1 MNFNFYIF
9 GNPEGEY
16 RQFPQDYISDVL
28 TPFCEDVTGSRAVIY
43 RHMELVHYIFIEA
56 VGEGRYVGLCLIFNS
71 VRSRYPKRLFEF
83 MGSVLENDVI
93 EGGRFLEYSS
103 SGEIRFKESEFCN
116 DVKSYDY
123 LKDAIATGL
132 DGEDDRFGFEGLP
145 TKYSGD
151 NKVAYLES
159 TASDEAILKL
169 SKVDNR
175 VVIGDNHGIRRNP
188 TYRIIEG
195 LRGEIADKSGEISR
209 LNRRISSLEKQKSQY
224 RKVVA
229 LFVVLLC
236 CCGGLYFLYDS
247 LNSTERDLRAAEEEL
262 SAAGDTIIK
271 HRDIIAALHNET
283 VMLNSELD
291 KEKRLREDAQKV
303 ADKVKRAA
311 DVIITGGS
319 FSFGNSEYTCDYF
332 ASESG
337 SKSLRIKV
345 IEESTGNVYETRNVS
360 PYLDEGI
367 GTFRVYF
374 NRRMSG
380 SNWYTFEV
388 WDGSRLIGG
397 SRH

>member
-16 RQFPQDYISDVL
+16 SQFPQDYLSDVL
-28 TPFCEDVTGSRAVIY
+28 TSFCEDIAGSRAVIY

-56 VGEGRYVGLCLIFNS
+56 VGEGHYVGLCLIFNS

-83 MGSVLENDVI
+83 MGGVLESDVI
-93 EGGRFLEYSS
+93 EGGRFLEYSP
-103 SGEIRFKESEFCN
+103 SGEIRFKVSEFCN
-116 DVKSYDY
+116 DVKSYDCIKG
-123 LKDAIATGL
+123 LIATGL
-132 DGEDDRFGFEGLP
+132 DEVDERFDFEGLP

-159 TASDEAILKL
+159 TASDEAILEL
-169 SKVDNR
+169 SEVNKS
-175 VVIGDNHGIRRNP
+175 VVIGDNHGIRKNQ
-188 TYRIIEG
+188 TYRIIDG
-195 LRGEIADKSGEISR
+195 LRDEIATKSSEISR
-209 LNRRISSLEKQKSQY
+209 LNRRISSLEKQKNQY

-247 LNSTERDLRAAEEEL
+247 LNSTERDLRATEEKL
-262 SAAGDTIIK
+262 SAANDTIVEQ
-271 HRDIIAALHNET
+271 RDIMAALHNET

-311 DVIITGGS
+311 DVVITGGS

-360 PYLDEGI
+360 PCLDEGM
-367 GTFRVYF
+367 GTFRVRF

>member
-16 RQFPQDYISDVL
+16 SQFPQDYLSDVL
-28 TPFCEDVTGSRAVIY
+28 TSFCEDIAGSRAVIY

-56 VGEGRYVGLCLIFNS
+56 VGEGHYVGLCLIFNS

-83 MGSVLENDVI
+83 MGGVLESDVI
-93 EGGRFLEYSS
+93 EGGRFLEYSP
-103 SGEIRFKESEFCN
+103 SGEIRFKVSEFCN
-116 DVKSYDY
+116 DVKSYDCIKG
-123 LKDAIATGL
+123 LIATGL
-132 DGEDDRFGFEGLP
+132 DEVDERFGFEGLP

-159 TASDEAILKL
+159 TASDEAILEL
-169 SKVDNR
+169 SEVNKS
-175 VVIGDNHGIRRNP
+175 VVIGDNHGIRKNQ
-188 TYRIIEG
+188 TYRIIDG
-195 LRGEIADKSGEISR
+195 LRDEIATKSSEISR
-209 LNRRISSLEKQKSQY
+209 LNRRISSLEKQKNQY

-247 LNSTERDLRAAEEEL
+247 LNSTERDLRATEEKL
-262 SAAGDTIIK
+262 SAANDTIVEQ
-271 HRDIIAALHNET
+271 RDIMAALHNET

-311 DVIITGGS
+311 DVVITGGS

-360 PYLDEGI
+360 PCLDEGM
-367 GTFRVYF
+367 GTFRVRF

>member
-16 RQFPQDYISDVL
+16 SQFPQDYLSDVL
-28 TPFCEDVTGSRAVIY
+28 TSFCEDIAGSRAVIY

-56 VGEGRYVGLCLIFNS
+56 VGEGHYVGLCLIFNS

-83 MGSVLENDVI
+83 MGGVLESDVI
-93 EGGRFLEYSS
+93 EGGRFLEYSP
-103 SGEIRFKESEFCN
+103 SGEIRFKVSEFCN
-116 DVKSYDY
+116 DVKSYDCIKG
-123 LKDAIATGL
+123 LIATGL
-132 DGEDDRFGFEGLP
+132 DEVDERFGFEGLP

-159 TASDEAILKL
+159 TASDEAILVL
-169 SKVDNR
+169 SEVNKS
-175 VVIGDNHGIRRNP
+175 VVIGDNHGIRKNQ
-188 TYRIIEG
+188 TYRIIDG
-195 LRGEIADKSGEISR
+195 LRDEIATKSSEISR
-209 LNRRISSLEKQKSQY
+209 LNRRISSLEKQKNQY

-247 LNSTERDLRAAEEEL
+247 LNSTERDLRATEEKL
-262 SAAGDTIIK
+262 SAANDTIVEQ
-271 HRDIIAALHNET
+271 RDIMAALHNET

-311 DVIITGGS
+311 DVVITGGS

-360 PYLDEGI
+360 PCLDEGM
-367 GTFRVYF
+367 GTFRVRF